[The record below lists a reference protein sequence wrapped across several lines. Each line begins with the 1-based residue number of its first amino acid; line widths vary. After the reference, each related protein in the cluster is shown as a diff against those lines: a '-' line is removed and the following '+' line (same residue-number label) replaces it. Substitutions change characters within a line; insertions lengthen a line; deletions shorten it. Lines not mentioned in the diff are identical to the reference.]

1 MLRHLLSR
9 TLLVV
14 TAGAP
19 LLAQSAAVPFDVCA
33 QSVTWTRPTADV
45 QAKMWNDGRYRDIR
59 PEAYAWTHTF
69 LWSEPDSAS
78 ISYHQ
83 QNVSGLWTEPPQPG
97 GCPRRDG
104 EQDAWAEVW
113 TLNHLVT
120 GLKTDGLVT
129 TLHVVPQARG
139 YEIIQFRR
147 QMSSTGQKARIRFVD
162 DSGKT
167 LAEWL
172 EVSPGMYTDAR

>member
-1 MLRHLLSR
+1 MNGVSTTRLRRVGPHGGVER
-9 TLLVV
+9 
-14 TAGAP
+14 ARP
-19 LLAQSAAVPFDVCA
+19 AADRHA
-33 QSVTWTRPTADV
+33 
-45 QAKMWNDGRYRDIR
+45 
-59 PEAYAWTHTF
+59 
-69 LWSEPDSAS
+69 
-78 ISYHQ
+78 
-83 QNVSGLWTEPPQPG
+83 
-97 GCPRRDG
+97 
-104 EQDAWAEVW
+104 AEVW

-147 QMSSTGQKARIRFVD
+147 QMSSTGQKARIRFAD